1 MENGTKPEGN
11 SRILSNISS
20 LDDALKVEETM
31 KSGYVEA
38 IVENIVHWIGAEED
52 LADSYEEFSKN
63 LTSAEEREAAS
74 QLHVLSSSNAD
85 ILRKKLEEFEG
96 INNEYRKRILHVKR
110 LTKRL

>member
-1 MENGTKPEGN
+1 MKPEGTT
-11 SRILSNISS
+11 RILSNISTM
-20 LDDALKVEETM
+20 DEALKVEEAM

-52 LADSYEEFSKN
+52 LADSYEEFSKS
-63 LTSAEEREAAS
+63 LSSPEEREAAN
-74 QLHVLSSSNAD
+74 QLHVLSASNAD

-96 INNEYRKRILHVKR
+96 FDSEYRKRILHVKR